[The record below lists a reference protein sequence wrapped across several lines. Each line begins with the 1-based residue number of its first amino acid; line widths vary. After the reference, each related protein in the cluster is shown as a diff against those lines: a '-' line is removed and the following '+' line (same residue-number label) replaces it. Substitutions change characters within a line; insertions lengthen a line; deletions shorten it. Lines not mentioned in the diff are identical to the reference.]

1 MLVLGAES
9 TTQSVKRT
17 PRVQAP
23 ARLSHRVVQKKS
35 QASQPRE
42 QRSFVRDRQANRV
55 DGLNVQPLRLLQQ
68 IPPALSV
75 VGKSGPCQLDVFAVA
90 IFPGGCVLKGGQHS
104 RTHFSGGRQGKGD
117 GQDLFW
123 LVYFRQQLQQAADE
137 QLRLPR
143 AGGSLDEK
151 GLARVQSL
159 RALPLIDGN
168 QVLGQSVPPSS

>member
-1 MLVLGAES
+1 M
-9 TTQSVKRT
+9 
-17 PRVQAP
+17 
-23 ARLSHRVVQKKS
+23 
-35 QASQPRE
+35 
-42 QRSFVRDRQANRV
+42 RDREANRV
-55 DGLNVQPLRLLQQ
+55 DGLNVQPLWLLQQ
-68 IPPALSV
+68 IPSALLV
-75 VGKSGPCQLDVFAVA
+75 VGQGGLRQLHVFA
-90 IFPGGCVLKGGQHS
+90 IKIPPGRGVFEGVQHP
-104 RTHFSGGRQGKGD
+104 RAHFSRGCEGKGD